1 MKQNVYTFPLAV
13 FLLLCTAC
21 TQAEINLPV
30 AGGNEGDGDGDKGV
44 PLAVKNLGFSVEVES
59 RSIVTGGPTS
69 TAAGNTNPLTAI
81 GVCVTKTSS
90 SGTVSSYNTSVR
102 SQQFVWNAGVNP
114 AVWQLADGEETL
126 LLYSEKG
133 TVYAYS
139 PAEKSVSITGSP
151 KVPVMGSVKV
161 IDKQRFVFTD
171 GGVAVDPSTDV
182 QWETDQD
189 DYLYATATK
198 QVDRWHP
205 EVSFTMSHA
214 LAKVCFRVV
223 EPDGGTAFSE
233 SRVKQV
239 VLKSTGGFRKSTSAK
254 LDIATGEL
262 SGTLTAVDLLTFQ
275 ADGDMRAIGTVDDTK
290 GVSTVPIQAFGLVVP
305 VTGVSVTLELTLDD
319 DRTFLM
325 SPPADSDSPGT
336 FTATWEKGKNYIY
349 NIRMSPQGIEIAD
362 VTVAGWEEGGSTN
375 VPVE

>member
-1 MKQNVYTFPLAV
+1 MKQYVYTFPVAV
-13 FLLLCTAC
+13 FLLLCAAC
-21 TQAEINLPV
+21 TQADTVLPEP
-30 AGGNEGDGDGDKGV
+30 GGGKAEEGV

-59 RSIVTGGPTS
+59 RSIATGGPGETGS
-69 TAAGNTNPLTAI
+69 NLNPLTAI
-81 GVCVTKTSS
+81 GVCVTKQSS

-139 PAEKSVSITGSP
+139 PAEKSVSITGTP

-171 GGVAVDPSTDV
+171 GDAAVDPSTDV

-189 DYLYATATK
+189 DYLYAIATQ

-205 EVSFTMSHA
+205 QVSFTMSHA
-214 LAKVCFRVV
+214 LAKVSFRVV

-233 SRVKQV
+233 SSIKQI
-239 VLKSTGGFRKSTSAK
+239 VLKSTGGFKKSTSAK
-254 LDIATGEL
+254 LNIATGEL
-262 SGTLTAVDLLTFQ
+262 SGTMTAVDQLTFQ
-275 ADGDMRAIGTVDDTK
+275 AGGDMRAIGTVDDTN
-290 GVSTVPIQAFGLVVP
+290 GVSTVPIQAYGLVIP

-325 SPPADSDSPGT
+325 SPPANSDSPGT

-349 NIRMSPQGIEIAD
+349 NIRMSPQGIEIAN
-362 VTVAGWEEGGSTN
+362 VEVAGWEEGGSTD